1 MGDARGTHE
10 ATPRRIALDYAFN
23 RCKSCAVCMFIAL
36 GASDKKCMV
45 GAMKQNVI
53 F

>member
-23 RCKSCAVCMFIAL
+23 RCKSYAVCMFIVL

-45 GAMKQNVI
+45 GAMK
-53 F
+53 

>member
-23 RCKSCAVCMFIAL
+23 RCKSYAACMFIAL
-36 GASDKKCMV
+36 GISDKKCMV
-45 GAMKQNVI
+45 GAMK
-53 F
+53 